1 MQKDDFEKNHHID
14 SLNNF
19 EKNIKENCKNMLE
32 ENVLDVEQMI
42 DDDLRL
48 LVIAPIESFWL
59 LRLFCDKYVKNNN
72 FPTFF
77 LDIQDNVFNVHI

>member
-1 MQKDDFEKNHHID
+1 LQKDDFEKNHHID

-19 EKNIKENCKNMLE
+19 EKIIKENCKNMLE

-48 LVIAPIESFWL
+48 LIIAPIEIF
-59 LRLFCDKYVKNNN
+59 
-72 FPTFF
+72 
-77 LDIQDNVFNVHI
+77 